1 MCIERSVVAMNKDFP
16 RIITMLR
23 KEKKLSQK
31 QVAEDLGISQALLS
45 HYEKGIRQCSLD
57 FVITV
62 AEYYS
67 VSCDFLLGRTVER
80 TGATLKFE
88 DIPDSDDEID
98 DTLKGSAL
106 VPMLNKKIMC
116 NSMNV
121 IFDMLAQNKNKQL
134 TADVSN
140 YLMLAIYKTFRTLY
154 CANTSNHQSMFS
166 VNKGIYQGYCDSY
179 MSRYFTKIQ
188 YALSDEGSAEL
199 PQKLTEREYSS
210 EILSQE
216 YPKQS
221 SSLFNLIQHAESKIK
236 SKPKKS

>member
-1 MCIERSVVAMNKDFP
+1 MNKDFP

-67 VSCDFLLGRTVER
+67 VSCDFLLGRSVER
-80 TGATLKFE
+80 SGAMLNFE
-88 DIPDSDDEID
+88 DIPDADDEID
-98 DTLKGSAL
+98 SSLKGSAL
-106 VPMLNKKIMC
+106 VPMLNNKIIC
-116 NSMNV
+116 NSISV
-121 IFDMLAQNKNKQL
+121 IFDMLSKNKNKQL
-134 TADVSN
+134 TSDVSN
-140 YLMLAIYKTFRTLY
+140 YLMLAVYKTFRTLY
-154 CANTSNHQSMFS
+154 SANEENYQSMFS
-166 VNKGIYQGYCDSY
+166 VKNGLYKGYCDSY
-179 MSRYFTKIQ
+179 MSRYFAKIQ
-188 YALSDEGSAEL
+188 YSLSDDAETEA
-199 PQKLTEREYSS
+199 PMKLREIEYSS

-216 YPKQS
+216 YAKQS

-236 SKPKKS
+236 TKSNKS